1 MIDFISP
8 RFIAAVQVA
17 TALGIAHFWFTWFR
31 TPHTEPWLPHGYL
44 EHERCFVY
52 PDAVLSLLLIT
63 SAALLWRGHP
73 MGASLALVCA
83 GMALFLAV
91 IDTAYFLQHGM
102 FARQRGGLEN
112 LLGVVLP
119 LYVLCALQVLRFA

>member
-1 MIDFISP
+1 MLDFIDP
-8 RFIAAVQVA
+8 RFVAAAQLA
-17 TALGIAHFWFTWFR
+17 TALGIAYFWFTWFR
-31 TPHTEPWLPHGYL
+31 TPHTESWLPKGYL

-52 PDAVLSLLLIT
+52 PDSVLSVLLVTSALLLWQT
-63 SAALLWRGHP
+63 HP
-73 MGASLALVCA
+73 LGASLALVCA

-102 FARQRGGLEN
+102 FSRHRGGFEN

-119 LYVLCALQVLRFA
+119 LYALSALQILRFT